1 LRLGDLGPRHT
12 RRPPRRG
19 DLDVALVALSFLN
32 LVAIATWPSWDT
44 VPFHLISVS
53 FALLWVLGMLWWSGP
68 MNTARAVVLVAFGI
82 LAGILWYFGM
92 KLWMRWFVQPLW

>member
-1 LRLGDLGPRHT
+1 MTNARAVVDTTCVGARKMENAMEKQLDTH
-12 RRPPRRG
+12 RP
-19 DLDVALVALSFLN
+19 LVLA
-32 LVAIATWPSWDT
+32 
-44 VPFHLISVS
+44 SVS

-92 KLWMRWFVQPLW
+92 KLWMRWFVQQLW

>member
-1 LRLGDLGPRHT
+1 MEKQLDSH
-12 RRPPRRG
+12 RP
-19 DLDVALVALSFLN
+19 LVLASF
-32 LVAIATWPSWDT
+32 
-44 VPFHLISVS
+44 S

-68 MNTARAVVLVAFGI
+68 MTAARMVVLVAFGI